1 MTIEDGLQ
9 ALLTASPAPIPGIGS
24 RVYRYKAPQGSST
37 SPQAYI
43 VIFEVS
49 LDALRSHHGPPDTLS
64 RRMQISVWSRSQSE
78 GVIIRDALRRLLD
91 GYAGMAGEVQIDCA
105 FLMAGRYGFDD
116 VTGQHHFS
124 QDFQIYYRE

>member
-1 MTIEDGLQ
+1 
-9 ALLTASPAPIPGIGS
+9 
-24 RVYRYKAPQGSST
+24 
-37 SPQAYI
+37 
-43 VIFEVS
+43 
-49 LDALRSHHGPPDTLS
+49 
-64 RRMQISVWSRSQSE
+64 MQISIWSRSQSE

-124 QDFQIYYRE
+124 QDFKSITANESVGFLHHAHTGQAVHGATLD